1 MKFGG
6 FQNDGY
12 VDVVVGVFCYFWF
25 EIMISDANLYALIK
39 YAKFLNLTIHKGLV
53 CVFLDL

>member
-25 EIMISDANLYALIK
+25 EIMIISDANLYVLIK
-39 YAKFLNLTIHKGLV
+39 HA
-53 CVFLDL
+53 